1 MGVEKVEKWKM
12 YMEIHQLLKQGFS
25 KVKVAEKLGISR
37 TTVYRYLN
45 RDPDMMSKWVKK
57 TKVRKK
63 KLDPY
68 KELILS
74 WLFEHPDMSA
84 AQVLDWLQ
92 EKYPNLKVAEST
104 VRLYVR
110 ELRKAYDIPKES
122 LIRDY
127 EAVPEVPMGKQI
139 QVDFGQ
145 TEQLTPDGNKVKLRF
160 IAFVLANSRYKYK
173 EWLDRPFTTRD
184 VIQAHENAFH
194 YYGGIPNELVYDQ
207 DALLIVSENGGDL
220 ILTREFQA
228 YKEERNL
235 IVHMC
240 RKADPESKGK
250 IENVVKYV
258 KQNFAKHRL
267 YHGLDAWNEAG
278 WKWLERTGNYKVH
291 NTIKKRPVEVFTLEK
306 QHLRP
311 ISSPTTNYLN
321 SNYAS
326 SITRSVRKDNTIW
339 YKSNRYSVPLGTFN
353 KLKEVFIETT
363 DDDYLIIR
371 ETRGGRIIAKHE
383 IASDKGELIQD
394 TNHKRDRT
402 KGIDTYIET
411 VAKKF
416 SDKYKAKIFLEK
428 IRNIRSRYIRDQ
440 LQMILKQIKQHNRK
454 IIDTALD
461 ECINRHLFSATE
473 FIDMVQYLNRQREVT
488 VTKDINGKVDQIK
501 PIYPWAE
508 SILQTDT
515 YKRDIKE
522 YVAVLEGE
530 RE

>member
-110 ELRKAYDIPKES
+110 DLRKAYDIPKES

-173 EWLDRPFTTRD
+173 EWLDRPFTTS
-184 VIQAHENAFH
+184 I
-194 YYGGIPNELVYDQ
+194 
-207 DALLIVSENGGDL
+207 
-220 ILTREFQA
+220 
-228 YKEERNL
+228 
-235 IVHMC
+235 M
-240 RKADPESKGK
+240 DPR
-250 IENVVKYV
+250 
-258 KQNFAKHRL
+258 F
-267 YHGLDAWNEAG
+267 
-278 WKWLERTGNYKVH
+278 
-291 NTIKKRPVEVFTLEK
+291 
-306 QHLRP
+306 
-311 ISSPTTNYLN
+311 
-321 SNYAS
+321 
-326 SITRSVRKDNTIW
+326 
-339 YKSNRYSVPLGTFN
+339 
-353 KLKEVFIETT
+353 
-363 DDDYLIIR
+363 
-371 ETRGGRIIAKHE
+371 
-383 IASDKGELIQD
+383 
-394 TNHKRDRT
+394 
-402 KGIDTYIET
+402 
-411 VAKKF
+411 
-416 SDKYKAKIFLEK
+416 
-428 IRNIRSRYIRDQ
+428 
-440 LQMILKQIKQHNRK
+440 
-454 IIDTALD
+454 
-461 ECINRHLFSATE
+461 
-473 FIDMVQYLNRQREVT
+473 
-488 VTKDINGKVDQIK
+488 
-501 PIYPWAE
+501 
-508 SILQTDT
+508 
-515 YKRDIKE
+515 
-522 YVAVLEGE
+522 
-530 RE
+530 